1 MQYYDYYKI
10 LEKQGIIG
18 LEDQRKN
25 RAKKKITPKIIEFIT
40 AVVKKEPNISAR
52 ELKKKIQKEFKIY
65 VSKTSL
71 NKFRK
76 VRGIKKIERPKVKV
90 IQVHETS
97 GGEILTALAEF
108 SGIIDLWTKTI
119 MDRIDEIRNSTQFYK
134 NNLKQKDHPGYR
146 AKGKF
151 TKRYNQLKSVRK
163 SRFKS
168 IDEKI
173 PGKNY
178 SSMDIFKKSAENIS
192 RYNLAL
198 LCLPLVTNN
207 GKSSRINRVK
217 GNDLEFLCGYNYKD
231 ASVDKYLR
239 ELKYLKVSENLI
251 SETAKFWMKF
261 WQEKG
266 DEKTIFVCYYIDG
279 NTKALWSSERCYKG
293 KVTML
298 GRVMNC
304 LENVFIHDGK
314 GHPLYFQTFQGH
326 ADLGKHALGM
336 INRLTSHFG
345 DLSSQISIKRILV
358 LDGAGN
364 SVKTMR
370 AFTER
375 PDNENDKEA
384 NEHFITILDKNQT
397 KERRFKNLGKKH
409 RYKYGKATL
418 VDCQIELPDSSD
430 SKYIFE
436 SRSVIVQWDNG
447 RESVLVTDISRELLD
462 ASEITK
468 KYFDRWPMQEKQFRD
483 MKGPLNIHRI
493 VGYGKKSEQYDKMIE
508 KMKKLKNTI
517 QKLKRK
523 LRKPLIEI
531 NKVEKKL
538 SSLYIT
544 ERKLKEKSKI
554 EDGKRILNEVDSE
567 ALKQCTH
574 KINKYLRNQNEIK
587 KNYKEDFIKLKINEK
602 ELKRIQFKDKVYR
615 IDTELDQIMTC
626 FKLSFANL
634 CSFFLSECLKNKK
647 YELLTLFESIFE
659 LKGEVEITKSER
671 IIKLKRNFKEHKLMQ
686 QLAIA
691 IKRLNSL
698 RIRDTKNRITRI
710 ALSG

>member
-1 MQYYDYYKI
+1 MSRIFQ
-10 LEKQGIIG
+10 
-18 LEDQRKN
+18 
-25 RAKKKITPKIIEFIT
+25 
-40 AVVKKEPNISAR
+40 S
-52 ELKKKIQKEFKIY
+52 
-65 VSKTSL
+65 
-71 NKFRK
+71 
-76 VRGIKKIERPKVKV
+76 KIEKF
-90 IQVHETS
+90 
-97 GGEILTALAEF
+97 F
-108 SGIIDLWTKTI
+108 S
-119 MDRIDEIRNSTQFYK
+119 
-134 NNLKQKDHPGYR
+134 
-146 AKGKF
+146 
-151 TKRYNQLKSVRK
+151 
-163 SRFKS
+163 
-168 IDEKI
+168 
-173 PGKNY
+173 
-178 SSMDIFKKSAENIS
+178 
-192 RYNLAL
+192 
-198 LCLPLVTNN
+198 LC
-207 GKSSRINRVK
+207 
-217 GNDLEFLCGYNYKD
+217 
-231 ASVDKYLR
+231 
-239 ELKYLKVSENLI
+239 
-251 SETAKFWMKF
+251 
-261 WQEKG
+261 
-266 DEKTIFVCYYIDG
+266 VC
-279 NTKALWSSERCYKG
+279 S
-293 KVTML
+293 
-298 GRVMNC
+298 
-304 LENVFIHDGK
+304 
-314 GHPLYFQTFQGH
+314 
-326 ADLGKHALGM
+326 
-336 INRLTSHFG
+336 
-345 DLSSQISIKRILV
+345 
-358 LDGAGN
+358 
-364 SVKTMR
+364 
-370 AFTER
+370 
-375 PDNENDKEA
+375 
-384 NEHFITILDKNQT
+384 